1 MILSRVLRGAAGKL
15 EKRPAEAPQ
24 SLMDIVLT
32 LAEAIRFG
40 YAETLGTWHLF
51 DLPRA
56 ILYTIMDKVHFQPSY
71 LLTYPFIFVP
81 FFIYYIYEEGVSRVI
96 ILKLFLIY
104 K

>member
-81 FFIYYIYEEGVSRVI
+81 FFIYYI
-96 ILKLFLIY
+96 
-104 K
+104 